1 MEELVWYMITS
12 TTSSCRGS
20 CKSHNSSCSRNHHKI
35 NTSQLA
41 LTYILFFTSCVSASK
56 TFSNYSERLDR
67 VLSGTTNNNSVLVG
81 AALEWQQWGFSTENV
96 SKTLGYEPATFVVF
110 TNIPFTDDDL
120 WVMERILPS
129 AGAQGQHIILTME
142 PYRGFDAVRED
153 GVIDA
158 VVHVLQ
164 KYEDE
169 HNVTFILRFAHE
181 MNGSWY
187 PWSQQPRAYIDTF
200 RMLAMAVAQH
210 TQYATMMFCPNV
222 GPGYPYAGGEYFLGS
237 SCTPSLS
244 DDDCDLLDTN
254 NDGKLTS
261 DDDMFSPYWPGDD
274 VVDWVGSSLYHW
286 GDAYPWGENVIP
298 PKDYFFKALTS
309 SNNSNNGFY
318 RLYSEGKGKPM
329 IVTETAALYNQCD
342 VRPGT
347 GTCQVNTKHGWLNRQ
362 REYEIKSAW
371 WEQVFSMNTLKEFP
385 NIRIISWFNVKKRES
400 EVQWNTIDWTMYSTR
415 NIKRGFLNHISK
427 VMPIDE

>member
-1 MEELVWYMITS
+1 MITGN
-12 TTSSCRGS
+12 SSCRSS
-20 CKSHNSSCSRNHHKI
+20 CKTSSSSGCMNQQDMMSRRRDFVSYFFLI
-35 NTSQLA
+35 YMLFLTS
-41 LTYILFFTSCVSASK
+41 THVSASK
-56 TFSNYSERLDR
+56 TFDKNNNRRLDR
-67 VLSGTTNNNSVLVG
+67 ILSRTTNNNSVLVG

-96 SKTLGYEPATFVVF
+96 SKTLGYEPATFVLF

-129 AGAQGQHIILTME
+129 AGARGQHIILTME

-153 GVIDA
+153 GVIEN
-158 VVHVLQ
+158 VTRILR

-187 PWSQQPRAYIDTF
+187 PWSQQPRSYIDTF
-200 RMLAMAVAQH
+200 RMLAMAVAQA
-210 TQYATMMFCPNV
+210 TRYATMMFCPNV
-222 GPGYPYAGGEYFLGS
+222 GPGYPYVGGEYFIGS
-237 SCTPSLS
+237 SCTSS
-244 DDDCDLLDTN
+244 DCELLDTN
-254 NDGKLTS
+254 KDGKITS

-274 VVDWVGSSLYHW
+274 VVDWIGSSLYHW

-298 PKDYFFKALTS
+298 PKDFFFRALTS
-309 SNNSNNGFY
+309 SSDDKNGGLY
-318 RLYSEGKGKPM
+318 RVYSEGKGKPM

-347 GTCQVNTKHGWLNRQ
+347 GTCQANTKHGWLHAR

-371 WEQVFSMNTLKEFP
+371 WEQVFSMKTLRELP

-400 EVQWNTIDWTMYSTR
+400 EVQWNTVDWTMYSTR
-415 NIKRGFLNHISK
+415 NIKRGFLNHLSTIMQS
-427 VMPIDE
+427 